1 MKFEIVLSIPGF
13 LGVSF
18 RSTHLVRDELQQTAK
33 DKPSAIQAD
42 LDTNLG
48 VLFNLRSMTIAQI
61 PITDVNNLR
70 LIRMHEIYL
79 REWTAGNFVS
89 LPSQYP
95 TPGGFPM
102 WDIDRTSTSVGVILS
117 ATPKVCFSKHALGF
131 GSQLSVPLNWN
142 AGDRRI
148 MSPTTHAD
156 STVATRY
163 NNPTA
168 G

>member
-1 MKFEIVLSIPGF
+1 
-13 LGVSF
+13 
-18 RSTHLVRDELQQTAK
+18 
-33 DKPSAIQAD
+33 
-42 LDTNLG
+42 
-48 VLFNLRSMTIAQI
+48 MTIAQI

-117 ATPKVCFSKHALGF
+117 ATPKVCFSKHALGI

>member
-1 MKFEIVLSIPGF
+1 
-13 LGVSF
+13 
-18 RSTHLVRDELQQTAK
+18 
-33 DKPSAIQAD
+33 
-42 LDTNLG
+42 
-48 VLFNLRSMTIAQI
+48 MTIAQI

-117 ATPKVCFSKHALGF
+117 ATPKVRLGSAL
-131 GSQLSVPLNWN
+131 SYLCLST
-142 AGDRRI
+142 G
-148 MSPTTHAD
+148 
-156 STVATRY
+156 TRV
-163 NNPTA
+163 TDA
-168 G
+168 L

>member
-1 MKFEIVLSIPGF
+1 
-13 LGVSF
+13 
-18 RSTHLVRDELQQTAK
+18 
-33 DKPSAIQAD
+33 
-42 LDTNLG
+42 
-48 VLFNLRSMTIAQI
+48 MTIAQI
-61 PITDVNNLR
+61 RITDVNNLK
-70 LIRMHEIYL
+70 LIRMHEIYMSG
-79 REWTAGNFVS
+79 WTAGNFVS
-89 LPSQYP
+89 LPSKYP